1 MNRVSAEEMSELESI
16 MIERFNVSEE
26 ALMELAG
33 EKLAKFIGE
42 EFSRNLKIAV
52 IIGKGGNG
60 GDGVVTAR
68 RLHDKG
74 YDIQV
79 HTPYEK
85 DKLSELTASK
95 FEGLDEDLI
104 DPHFPSA
111 NVYVDALVGYN
122 LSGELREPVLQACD
136 KINEWNGETVSVD
149 VPTGLDVENQ
159 KIDDKGVSPDYTVAL
174 GALKYGMASTNC
186 GEIHVGDIGI
196 MNNAFEELGL
206 KGPDFEDNNIIRV
219 EK

>member
-1 MNRVSAEEMSELESI
+1 MKELEEL

-85 DKLSELTASK
+85 DELSGLTASK
-95 FEGLDEDLI
+95 FESLDEDLI

-122 LSGELREPVLQACD
+122 LSGELRKPLLQACE

-159 KIDDKGVSPDYTVAL
+159 KIDEKGVSPDYTVVL
-174 GALKYGMASTNC
+174 GALKFGMSSTNS
-186 GEIHVGDIGI
+186 GEIHVADIGI
-196 MNNAFEELGL
+196 MNETFEQLHLES
-206 KGPDFEDNNIIRV
+206 PDFEGEDFILV
-219 EK
+219 DK

>member
-1 MNRVSAEEMSELESI
+1 MKELEEL

-33 EKLAKFIGE
+33 ERLAKFIGE

-74 YDIQV
+74 FDVRVY
-79 HTPYEK
+79 TPYEES
-85 DKLSELTASK
+85 KLSALTASK
-95 FEGLDEDLI
+95 YEAFKEIGQVET
-104 DPHFPSA
+104 HFPSA
-111 NVYVDALVGYN
+111 NIYIDALVGYN
-122 LSGELREPVLQACD
+122 LSGKLKDPILEACK

-149 VPTGLDVENQ
+149 VPTGLDVETQNL
-159 KIDDKGVSPDYTVAL
+159 DKHSVSPDYTVVL
-174 GALKYGMASTNC
+174 GALKYGMSSTNS
-186 GEIHVGDIGI
+186 GEMYLADIGI
-196 MNNAFEELGL
+196 MNEAFRELDL
-206 KGPDFEDNNIIRV
+206 ETPDFSEDSMIRID
-219 EK
+219 